1 MREKEAPVQTDRLR
15 HEIDSGRTGDKVAF
29 HDPAAAPLGADDEA
43 AGVSPTLEQVAQ
55 ARRLETQQPG
65 NAVGLARGGSIEQ
78 TVGPGSR
85 SRLGLALIGGGVA
98 VLVLVALALI
108 IG

>member
-1 MREKEAPVQTDRLR
+1 MREKEAPMQTDRLR

-55 ARRLETQQPG
+55 ARMLETQQPG
-65 NAVGLARGGSIEQ
+65 DAVGLARGASIEQ
-78 TVGPGSR
+78 TTGPSSR
-85 SRLGLALIGGGVA
+85 TRLGFALIGGGGV
-98 VLVLVALALI
+98 VLLLVALALI